1 MANYSD
7 TQTLPK
13 KFWWEAEKEEANKYI
28 FAVVRFLMQNQGW
41 IREGHLRN
49 MRLYGNLNVLGLSFN
64 SYGAGSAVNPPYDRL
79 GLNVVQSCVDTLTQ
93 KIAKN
98 KPKPMFLTEGGNWSL
113 QRKAKKLNKFIDG
126 QFYESKVYE
135 ITPEIARDSFIFGDG
150 FVKVFL
156 QDGSIKLERVFPGE
170 IVVDE
175 NDGVYGNPR
184 SMFQTKYLPKE
195 YVMSLFPEYA
205 EKIKKAPLAESMFP
219 GHKSMSDYI
228 YVIEAWHLASG
239 EDKKDGRHVI
249 CVDGCDIHDDVYE
262 RTKFPIKRLSYS
274 KRVLGYMSQGL
285 AEQLTGIQVEI
296 NKILRDIQFGMH
308 ITKPKYLFE
317 YGSKIIKSQVDNT
330 HGGFIWY
337 SGVKPEVY
345 TPPAVNPQ
353 WFAHLESLYQKAYQI
368 AGISQ
373 LSAQSTK
380 PAGLNSGKALRE
392 YNDLETERFIL
403 IGQQWEQFHL
413 DIAAEM
419 IDLIKS
425 HVNLESDDE
434 KINDYQVM
442 AKNKNTIE
450 LIKWSE
456 VDMKEDKYMMHLY
469 PTSALSKNPA
479 MKIQDVVDL
488 MQAGLI
494 DQQAGSDLLDFP
506 DLESYN
512 NLKNAKVEDIK
523 KQIEMIVDEG
533 KYSGPEPFQDLNL
546 GINMMQSA
554 YLRAKCDGVPES
566 RLELLRRW
574 IENAKM
580 MIATAQAEMML
591 AAQQQAMANMAGGAA
606 GQGMPAVAEP
616 PPVNPMLPQGGV
628 A

>member
-1 MANYSD
+1 MSQHLYNE
-7 TQTLPK
+7 TTLPK
-13 KFWWEAEKEEANKYI
+13 KYWWDAEKDKANQYI
-28 FAVVRFLMQNQGW
+28 FPVVRHLMQNQGW

-49 MRLYGNLNVLGLSFN
+49 MRLYGNLNVLGLSFS

-126 QFYESKVYE
+126 QFYESRVYE
-135 ITPEIARDSFIFGDG
+135 TTPDIARDAFIFGDG
-150 FVKVFL
+150 YCKVFL
-156 QDGSIKLERVFPGE
+156 QDGNIKIERVFPGE

-175 NDGVYGNPR
+175 NDGVYGKPR

-195 YVMSLFPEYA
+195 YVMAIFPEYA
-205 EKIKKAPLAESMFP
+205 DKIAKAPLAEAMFA

-228 YVIEAWHLASG
+228 YVVEAWHLASG
-239 EDKKDGRHVI
+239 DDAKDGRHVI
-249 CVDGCDIHDDVYE
+249 CIDGCDLHDDEYNREV
-262 RTKFPIKRLSYS
+262 FPIKRMSYS
-274 KRVLGYMSQGL
+274 KRVLGYSSQGL

-296 NKILRDIQFGMH
+296 NKILRDIQNGMH
-308 ITKPKYLFE
+308 LQKPKYLFE

-330 HGGFIWY
+330 HGGFLWY
-337 SGVKPEVY
+337 SGTKPELY

-353 WFAHLESLYQKAYQI
+353 WFAHMESLYQKAFQV

-392 YNDLETERFIL
+392 YNDIETERFIL
-403 IGQQWEQFHL
+403 IGQMWEQFHL
-413 DIAAEM
+413 DIASEM

-425 HVNLESDDE
+425 HVDLESDDE
-434 KINDYQVM
+434 KKQDYEVM

-450 LIKWSE
+450 IIKWSE

-488 MQAGLI
+488 MQAGI
-494 DQQAGSDLLDFP
+494 IGPQEGSDLLDFP
-506 DLESYN
+506 DLEAHN
-512 NLKNAKVEDIK
+512 NLKNAPINNIK
-523 KQIEMIVDEG
+523 KQIEMIIDEG
-533 KYSGPEPFQDLNL
+533 KYQGPEPFQNLNL
-546 GINMMQSA
+546 GVQMMSEA
-554 YLRAKCDGVPES
+554 YLQAKNDNVPES
-566 RLELLRRW
+566 RLELMRRW
-574 IENAKM
+574 VENAKM
-580 MIATAQAEMML
+580 MMATAQAEMMMV
-591 AAQQQAMANMAGGAA
+591 AQQQAMAQMQQGQ
-606 GQGMPAVAEP
+606 QGMPAGPEP
-616 PPVNPMLPQGGV
+616 MPTNPMIPQGVG
-628 A
+628 